1 MNSNQGRQEERDTKE
16 LINTVLSKQLDA
28 ETRYVALSFLIL
40 RFREE
45 LLNICEFICKSHGH
59 DFTTAEDLT
68 NEVFEKFFEKGAKF
82 DVERD
87 SKLTVEELF
96 ILYLSKMAR
105 NGLVDRHRAWK
116 RKEASPYDGTET
128 IQRNLPHMTAKQIED
143 APYQVRILYD
153 VVQSFSK
160 SHQTIFL
167 TYRLYKKAEFTLPR
181 KLLRSLREELGLK
194 QNTVNRYL
202 KEVNDAIENAVR
214 DYNKGRED
222 LY

>member
-1 MNSNQGRQEERDTKE
+1 MNSRQNSQEKLSTEE
-16 LINTVLSKQLDA
+16 LIETVLDKQLDD
-28 ETRYVALSFLIL
+28 ERRYVALSHLIL
-40 RFREE
+40 EYREE
-45 LLNICEFICKSHGH
+45 LLKICEFICKSHGH

-68 NEVFEKFFEKGAKF
+68 NEVFEKFFEKAEKF
-82 DVERD
+82 DVKRD

-96 ILYLSKMAR
+96 MLYLNKMAR
-105 NGLVDRHRAWK
+105 NALVDRHRAWK

-128 IQRNLPHMTAKQIED
+128 IQRHLPKMSAEQIED

-160 SHQTIFL
+160 SHQAIFL
-167 TYRLYKKAEFTLPR
+167 TYRLYKKEGFTLPR
-181 KLLRSLREELGLK
+181 KLLKSLREECCLK

-202 KEVNDAIENAVR
+202 KEVNDAIDIAEKS
-214 DYNKGRED
+214 YEKGKRD